1 MDAVSKGIRLYRIF
15 VDLPEDV
22 TDEELKPLVKRLL
35 DDAGQD
41 HVGMIAIVGTI
52 ANQIANE
59 FPRAVVTVENRDSLP
74 QAIIELA
81 RAKRASAAPL

>member
-1 MDAVSKGIRLYRIF
+1 MDPISKGISLYRLF
-15 VDLPEDV
+15 VALPDDV
-22 TDEELKPLVKRLL
+22 TDHELKPLVKRLL
-35 DDAGQD
+35 DDAGQA

-59 FPRAVVTVENRDSLP
+59 FPRAVLTAEDRNMFA

-81 RAKRASAAPL
+81 RASQP

>member
-1 MDAVSKGIRLYRIF
+1 MDAVSKGISLYRLF

-22 TDEELKPLVKRLL
+22 TDDELRPLVERLL
-35 DDAGQD
+35 DDAGQA

-59 FPRAVVTVENRDSLP
+59 FPRAVLTAENGNIFA

-81 RAKRASAAPL
+81 RTPQP